1 MTVHKEKS
9 SHSSNRKNSKVGGA
23 VRLATLATSATSA
36 TARPVGQATSAT
48 SATARPVGQAKSA
61 TPMSALS
68 VKSARPMSAPSVGL
82 SMKTGPSVGLSARPT
97 TARPVGTAP
106 PAPSARPITMIS
118 DVQESAIQESL
129 TSLTSVTSVTSVT
142 SARAD
147 MLSRSNPFTTHQQAN
162 PQMSYT
168 ELNPYELET
177 LEKIIFIQKMMKTE
191 ILTKF
196 NEKFMEILNESFNKV
211 QEPSPNIK
219 LPSYEY
225 LHTLKRYVQ
234 VTNTL
239 TSSGY
244 LSGGKRYSRKRGG
257 GNASD
262 TESAYDHLDDYQ
274 TTILSETFSFNDDSA
289 DYNPFTDEKGLKQFF
304 TDFKSFPYEINAS
317 LLEMIPKEPTQSSLF
332 KLRKYMI
339 AFITFIFLIFMSF
352 QSKFDIPFMSTVNYD
367 IVNHSTEPYFSVE
380 PHSVTT
386 YTLDSSNKTVA
397 PISTEIIIDLS
408 SQTKT
413 PMKSMN
419 DLIKHHMKYLEPK
432 TLEQAFIPIECRLVS
447 TPETSLSLQHQL
459 FAHKE
464 NLLESFIE
472 LVFFIEKL
480 PKTIKLPDE
489 ISEHFLLDNLKKELT
504 EVVRSTFNNANPNG
518 RPKNYIEIVNEGLLP
533 AIINAFN
540 AFSNKLSESDG
551 KKTYIHD
558 IFQKIYE
565 LEDFKKRSIYFKARM
580 FNFAENLS
588 RHFYHV
594 EKKSIQFKTL
604 DHCKTENTDA
614 NKIIIPLRE
623 YQQGLLFDLRM
634 NYRNIAHRQ
643 IELYQ
648 DFKPVLTKIL
658 EIYGQILRDE
668 GTAADPNKMLQI
680 DTLKKYI
687 KLVEQLEKD
696 LNLHEELLSV
706 NIPLGHINT
715 ILNNE
720 NTLGPQDK
728 IKEIVDHLKKEIP
741 QFNEEVVKF
750 ENMAHY
756 NEMIKAMSANTFSA
770 AGITITKIFHGI
782 ESLGVGVYNIGVS
795 TGKQAS
801 MVRNQ
806 ITDNVAPKLMIS
818 MGNVYSDIV
827 VSLNTAAPSPEDKKL
842 FNMVAIDQLSGVM
855 YKLVMTT
862 DFAKGFAASLKEE
875 AVKRV
880 PFFEPIYKT
889 MKDIYNQQ
897 KTEINEQYIKNSRFA
912 MQVLST
918 QLRIYKSKVATWK
931 LVNNMDLVKL
941 VYKLGVTEF
950 QNTDP
955 LTGTLSKYGNKEFAK
970 LAMSVGKDYVKALLR
985 IEELEMALILLHFQ
999 NDFLSNSLKTKL
1011 PPDNKHIDDS
1021 NMEILNKYHFI
1032 NSESSNAINSYS
1044 SELLKKIV
1052 NLMMYNSMLDT
1063 QNQQQGGHRG
1073 RKQSGGGRVK
1083 RITNKTNNILSSSGG
1098 KSKAIKKE
1106 KQGKTVPTPSIQ
1118 KEPKEVK
1125 NPKKIKNTQPKK
1137 VKNGSE
1143 IPKYPPKK
1151 NPKTPRSCTKEKK
1164 N

>member
-9 SHSSNRKNSKVGGA
+9 YHSRNRKNCKDGGSAISAIPAIPVSKGQVVTA
-23 VRLATLATSATSA
+23 LPARLP
-36 TARPVGQATSAT
+36 ARPAPPAPP
-48 SATARPVGQAKSA
+48 APPAR
-61 TPMSALS
+61 LS
-68 VKSARPMSAPSVGL
+68 
-82 SMKTGPSVGLSARPT
+82 TGPEVKR
-97 TARPVGTAP
+97 
-106 PAPSARPITMIS
+106 PAPSARL
-118 DVQESAIQESL
+118 SAGPRPARRVIPALSKRPSEEQASP
-129 TSLTSVTSVTSVT
+129 TS
-142 SARAD
+142 
-147 MLSRSNPFTTHQQAN
+147 SRVENLLRQNPFT
-162 PQMSYT
+162 PQP

-177 LEKIIFIQKMMKTE
+177 LEKIIFIQKMMKKD
-191 ILTKF
+191 IIIKF
-196 NEKFMEILNESFNKV
+196 NESFNKSFNKSFDKSFNT
-211 QEPSPNIK
+211 ESTSPNIIPPL

-234 VTNTL
+234 VTNKL
-239 TSSGY
+239 KIPGSSSGGKCK
-244 LSGGKRYSRKRGG
+244 SKHKSSSGKRYSRKRGG
-257 GNASD
+257 GTASDTASD
-262 TESAYDHLDDYQ
+262 TESKYDHLDDYQ
-274 TTILSETFSFNDDSA
+274 TTILSKTFSFNDDSA
-289 DYNPFTDEKGLKQFF
+289 DYNPFTDDTGLKQFF
-304 TDFKSFPYEINAS
+304 TDLKGFPYEINAS

-352 QSKFDIPFMSTVNYD
+352 QSKFDIPFMSTTVNYD
-367 IVNHSTEPYFSVE
+367 IVNHNINTEPYFSVE

-480 PKTIKLPDE
+480 SKTIKLPDE

-504 EVVRSTFNNANPNG
+504 EVVRLTFNNANPNG

-558 IFQKIYE
+558 IFQQIYE

-668 GTAADPNKMLQI
+668 GTAADPNKLLQI

-950 QNTDP
+950 QNTYP

-999 NDFLSNSLKTKL
+999 NDFLSNSLKTTL

-1083 RITNKTNNILSSSGG
+1083 IITNKTNNILSSSGG